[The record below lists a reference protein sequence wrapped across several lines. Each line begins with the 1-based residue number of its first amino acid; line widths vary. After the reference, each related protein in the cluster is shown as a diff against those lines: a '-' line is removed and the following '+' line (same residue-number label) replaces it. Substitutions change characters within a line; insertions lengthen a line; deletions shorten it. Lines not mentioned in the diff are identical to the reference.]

1 MKIVLVRPKYTAHII
16 TPPLG
21 LGYLASSLKQNGIKV
36 KLIDA
41 LKESLEQPELVE
53 KILRLRPDAVGI
65 TCLTSFYKE
74 VTIISLGGKLLF
86 PSCDTPENRNI
97 CY

>member
-41 LKESLEQPELVE
+41 LKERTVYV
-53 KILRLRPDAVGI
+53 K
-65 TCLTSFYKE
+65 
-74 VTIISLGGKLLF
+74 
-86 PSCDTPENRNI
+86 NRSGR
-97 CY
+97 